1 VAINRLKPSLTQWLP
16 ECTGKRV
23 LVIGDLCLDEYLVG
37 KAQRLSREA
46 PVPVLELQ
54 ERFTIP
60 GAACNPALNIQHLGG
75 RAYVAGAVGDD
86 EAGRDLRTLLAEE
99 EIVTDGLVVDHSRV
113 TTLKTRVLANHL
125 FPQQVV
131 RIDRQDRSPLSRR
144 VLAGLRAYL
153 KAAVAQVDGVL
164 VSDYRSGV
172 VSAELM
178 RVLVTLAA
186 ERRIPVAVD
195 SQGDFQKF
203 RGVHLLRCNREEA
216 EGFLRTRLTDD
227 GSFEL
232 ALKALQRRL
241 SVDAVAITR
250 GGDGISLIDHRGAIE
265 HLDVLN
271 PSEVYDVT
279 GAGDTVIA
287 VLALMTIAGAP
298 LAEAARLAN
307 VAAGLVVQKLGNA
320 TVTQAELVAAVQRAG
335 LA

>member
-1 VAINRLKPSLTQWLP
+1 MPINRLRPSLTQWLP
-16 ECTGKRV
+16 ECTGKRI

-54 ERFTIP
+54 DRFTIP
-60 GAACNPALNIQHLGG
+60 GAACNPALNIQALGG
-75 RAYVAGAVGDD
+75 RAFVAGAVGDD
-86 EAGRDLRTLLAEE
+86 DAGRDLRALLEE
-99 EIVTDGLVVDHSRV
+99 EGIETEGLIVDAERV

-131 RIDRQDRSPLSRR
+131 RIDRQDRSPLGRKVQS
-144 VLAGLRAYL
+144 ALRAYL
-153 KAAVAQVDGVL
+153 KKAVAQVDGVL

-178 RVLVTLAA
+178 RLLVTLAA

-216 EGFLRTRLTDD
+216 EGFLHTRLTDD
-227 GSFEL
+227 FSFEL

-250 GGDGISLIDHRGAIE
+250 GGDGISLIDRHGMME

-287 VLALMTIAGAP
+287 VLALLTIAGAP
-298 LAEAARLAN
+298 LAEAAKLAN

-320 TVTQAELVAAVQRAG
+320 TVTQAELVAAVQKAG
-335 LA
+335 LG